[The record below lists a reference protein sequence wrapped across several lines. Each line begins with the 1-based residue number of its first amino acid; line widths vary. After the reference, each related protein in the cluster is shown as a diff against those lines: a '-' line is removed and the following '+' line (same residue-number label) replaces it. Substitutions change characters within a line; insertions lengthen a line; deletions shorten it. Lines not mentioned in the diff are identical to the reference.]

1 MSEHFYTQVPSNA
14 GHDHFANAN
23 IDSFPDLH
31 AHHTFENREAYIH
44 YSLVH
49 QLATTKPEDVKK
61 CKNCNN
67 P

>member
-1 MSEHFYTQVPSNA
+1 MSDQFYTQVPSNA

-31 AHHTFENREAYIH
+31 AHHTFEDREAFIH
-44 YSLVH
+44 HSLVH
-49 QLATTKPEDVKK
+49 QLATNKPENVRK
-61 CKNCNN
+61 CKNCHN